1 MRTLAK
7 YMREVITSVLPIGAL
22 VTILALT
29 IARIDTILLVQFWIG
44 AILLIFGLAIFLMG
58 ADIGM
63 QPMGEFIGS
72 SLTRSRSLW
81 FISLSAFILG
91 AVITVAEPDLQVL
104 ASQVNEV
111 SGGLVGRYLLIGCVS
126 VGVGIFLVVAMLR
139 IIFHIRL
146 STLLIIL
153 YGIVFIVAGFTS
165 PDFLA
170 VAFDSG
176 GVTTGPMTVPFILA
190 LGVGVSAVRGG
201 KSAEDDSFG
210 LVALS
215 SVGPIA
221 SVLIMGIVYRNAQ
234 TTAPEMKVPEEGL
247 LLPFLHAMPEVL
259 SEVALA
265 LTPLLVIFIIFQLV
279 RLKMPKKR
287 FRKIL
292 TGLLYTCVGL
302 TLFLVGVNAGL
313 MPAGYELGIVM
324 GKLEYNWILIP
335 VGILTGFSIVFAEP
349 AVRVL
354 NAEVERVTGGHI
366 KRRSMLF
373 TLSIGVAL
381 GVGLSMLRIVLGG
394 ISLWWYIIPGYL
406 LALILSRFVPQVFVG
421 IAFDSGGVASGPMTA
436 TFLLAL
442 CLGAAQVTGADVLR
456 DAFGVVAMVAM
467 MPLLAIQ
474 FLGLIYKINTARLKR
489 RSNFEEVH
497 SDGEGN

>member
-1 MRTLAK
+1 MRALTK

-22 VTILALT
+22 VTLLALT
-29 IARIDTILLVQFWIG
+29 VAPIDPMLLAQFWIG
-44 AILLIFGLAIFLMG
+44 AVLLILGLAIFLMG

-81 FISLSAFILG
+81 FMSLSAFILG

-111 SGGLVGRYLLIGCVS
+111 SGGLVGRYLLIACVS
-126 VGVGIFLVVAMLR
+126 LGVGIFLVVAMLR
-139 IIFHIRL
+139 IVFRVRL
-146 STLLIIL
+146 STLLFIL
-153 YGIVFIVAGFTS
+153 YGIVFAVAAFTS

-201 KSAEDDSFG
+201 KGAEDDSFG

-215 SVGPIA
+215 SIGPIL
-221 SVLIMGIVYRNAQ
+221 SVLIMGIVYRNAA
-234 TTAPEMKVPEEGL
+234 TTAPEVKTPEEGL
-247 LLPFLHAMPEVL
+247 LLPFLHAIPEIL
-259 SEVALA
+259 AEVAMA
-265 LTPLLVIFIIFQLV
+265 LSPLLVIFIVFQLV

-292 TGLLYTCVGL
+292 TGLLYTCIGL

-313 MPAGYELGIVM
+313 MPAGYELGTVL
-324 GKLEYNWILIP
+324 GKLEFNWILVP
-335 VGILTGFSIVFAEP
+335 VGLLTGFSIVFAEP

-366 KRRSMLF
+366 KRRAMLF

-442 CLGAAQVTGADVLR
+442 CLGAAQVTNADVLR

-474 FLGLIYKINTARLKR
+474 MLGLIYKINTARIKR
-489 RSNFEEVH
+489 RKEN
-497 SDGEGN
+497 EGSAE